1 MNSLKLDL
9 TAQHMDNLMRNL
21 SGFSLEVD
29 KIAKNGNCFFRA
41 VTSRLSKHL
50 RGYKEHIALHFPWI
64 SEAFDTRRLRE
75 LFVREA
81 SDNIE
86 EYKDWRTTGVNELE
100 EVYKF
105 SQDGFFA
112 NEVGDL
118 CARATAKLLKIPI
131 VIITTLPS
139 TPMVPFLPHEFL
151 TTTPIYIACDYS
163 GSGYYDATK
172 NT

>member
-1 MNSLKLDL
+1 M
-9 TAQHMDNLMRNL
+9 
-21 SGFSLEVD
+21 
-29 KIAKNGNCFFRA
+29 
-41 VTSRLSKHL
+41 
-50 RGYKEHIALHFPWI
+50 
-64 SEAFDTRRLRE
+64 
-75 LFVREA
+75 REA

-86 EYKDWRTTGVNELE
+86 EYKDWMTTGVNELE

-112 NEVGDL
+112 NEVDDL

-139 TPMVPFLPHEFL
+139 TPMVPFLSHEFL

-172 NT
+172 NTQYLLNNPKLN

>member
-1 MNSLKLDL
+1 MNSSKLDL

-21 SGFSLEVD
+21 SGFNLEVD

-50 RGYKEHIALHFPWI
+50 RGYREHIEEHCTSLGLVKLSTHADL
-64 SEAFDTRRLRE
+64 
-75 LFVREA
+75 A

-86 EYKDWRTTGVNELE
+86 EYRDWMTTGVNELE

-118 CARATAKLLKIPI
+118 CARATAKLLKISI

-172 NT
+172 NTQ